1 MLSTQNKTLNFDW
14 SSLFV
19 CNCKE
24 SESVSSSQASFLLF
38 SHSFK
43 NIGSLDSRRDY
54 LKTCKSIFYDIF
66 KYFLEYFL
74 IGPLDWFVRKGKGK
88 LGLAT
93 KLLQN
98 WEPSAG
104 SSAKEIK

>member
-1 MLSTQNKTLNFDW
+1 MS
-14 SSLFV
+14 
-19 CNCKE
+19 
-24 SESVSSSQASFLLF
+24 ASFRKT
-38 SHSFK
+38 SH
-43 NIGSLDSRRDY
+43 I
-54 LKTCKSIFYDIF
+54 T
-66 KYFLEYFL
+66 KYFMTFSNIL